1 MLCAANKNRTLAAWT
16 IRLGR
21 SPCPSDRPYGFT
33 LGSAF
38 PGLKNKRRERERE
51 REPHYLLIA
60 FYVLKSFFF
69 LCREKKKIICLLMGC
84 QICFANLL
92 KGYRCP
98 YGEVFSSESMRSLFA
113 GQFTAAPLEK
123 LISPFA
129 KWKAGPRPAVNDARG
144 EGGPAPA
151 PRTY

>member
-38 PGLKNKRRERERE
+38 PGLKNKRRERERA
-51 REPHYLLIA
+51 RAPLLINS
-60 FYVLKSFFF
+60 LLCSKKF
-69 LCREKKKIICLLMGC
+69 LFLVQREKKIICLLMGC

-129 KWKAGPRPAVNDARG
+129 KWKAGPRPAVNDVCG

>member
-38 PGLKNKRRERERE
+38 PGLKNKRRERERA
-51 REPHYLLIA
+51 RAPLLINS
-60 FYVLKSFFF
+60 LLCSKKF
-69 LCREKKKIICLLMGC
+69 LFLVRREKKIICLLMGC